1 MPFGSSAIAAGL
13 YVAKPPAT
21 SYAGINL
28 VNSTASYPL
37 LNCLSYYSQI
47 SVYPSKSMSIS
58 NKIEIKKIGL
68 ELKSFIH

>member
-28 VNSTASYPL
+28 GFFVFG
-37 LNCLSYYSQI
+37 LSLKI